1 MKLLLAL
8 MLLPTLAH
16 AGSWFQFEAGIGAA
30 KTSDMGD
37 GVWYQAGVPHAVK
50 LTTPAYL
57 AGATG
62 EMYARENW
70 SLRYHVDYVYIGS
83 QSASCLCV
91 GDNQY
96 NANTHTASVPGYAYF
111 NGQGHVQGVALTL
124 QPTYTWRGVEL
135 GAEAGYWAYWNTW
148 HETVLN
154 AGQTDNLDHKTG
166 LQFAPVFGANIT
178 YNSWSA
184 SYRYYKERPSWRPVP
199 GIATGTHM
207 LMLTKRF

>member
-1 MKLLLAL
+1 MKPLLAL
-8 MLLPTLAH
+8 LLIPTLAH
-16 AGSWFQFEAGIGAA
+16 AGSWFELEAGIGAA

-37 GVWYQAGVPHAVK
+37 GIWYQAGVPHSVG

-62 EMYARENW
+62 ELVARDSW
-70 SLRYHVDYVYIGS
+70 SLRYHVDYVYIGRLAS
-83 QSASCLCV
+83 SCLCV

-96 NANTHTASVPGYAYF
+96 DTHLHRASVAPFAYF

-124 QPTYTWRGVEL
+124 QPTYTWRGVEM
-135 GAEAGYWAYWNTW
+135 GVEAGYWAYWQTW
-148 HETVLN
+148 HDTVTN
-154 AGQTDNLDHKTG
+154 AGQTGNLDHKTG
-166 LQFAPVFGANIT
+166 LQFAPVVGASVT
-178 YNSWSA
+178 YDGVSV

-207 LMLTKRF
+207 LTLVKRF